1 MESSSASDSDERRM
15 IPDPIMRRVR
25 KGDNHGRSLGS
36 ARTTVTDANVAT
48 QVVGEEGPEEMV
60 G

>member
-1 MESSSASDSDERRM
+1 M

-25 KGDNHGRSLGS
+25 KGDNHGWSLGS